1 MIGLS
6 VGISPKFSK
15 RYTNVAAEIERAAK
29 EFISEVKSG
38 KFPTIEEHSFKISEE
53 VLKKLQ

>member
-1 MIGLS
+1 